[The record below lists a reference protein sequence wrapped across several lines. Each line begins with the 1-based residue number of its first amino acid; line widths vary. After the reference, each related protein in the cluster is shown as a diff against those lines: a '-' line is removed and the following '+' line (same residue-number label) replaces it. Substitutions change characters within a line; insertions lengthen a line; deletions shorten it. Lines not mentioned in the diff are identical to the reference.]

1 MSFLKVTW
9 SSVVI
14 LAIGSLAGCT
24 QEGGRAEISGHVQW
38 QGQPL
43 EDGNIVFIPPSG
55 PAAQGVIQGGEYFI
69 SSQIGPAP
77 GNCLVQISFPK
88 PTGKMH
94 ILSDGTKVPERQEAL
109 PLKYNRESTMRYQVV
124 SGENSGV
131 DFVLE

>member
-1 MSFLKVTW
+1 MSFLKVT
-9 SSVVI
+9 SSCLVI
-14 LAIGSLAGCT
+14 LTIGSLIGCT
-24 QEGGRAEISGHVQW
+24 QEGSRAEISGNVQW

-55 PAAQGVIQGGEYFI
+55 PAAQGIIQGGEYFI
-69 SSQIGPAP
+69 SSEIGPAP

-94 ILSDGTKVPERQEAL
+94 ILSDGTKVPERKEAL
-109 PLKYNRESTMRYQVV
+109 PFKYNRESTMKYELVP
-124 SGENSGV
+124 GKNSGV